1 MLYNY
6 FFGRIS
12 PGTDRKLFYLGIF
25 AILFI
30 IGAVYGA
37 TYYFA
42 IALPNSE
49 TSSEDTPSGV
59 VNFGNVL
66 SDNGPLNV
74 FLWLVLIF
82 GGLLFLAL
90 LAILA
95 TKATDYLGWTDSST
109 WNNDLGLKTA
119 EEVGRDTFADKPDVQ
134 DAVAVDVQEARYAVP
149 MRGES
154 YARARRRLF
163 GGMDW
168 DVPRGGYEGGI

>member
-49 TSSEDTPSGV
+49 DSSEDTPSGV
-59 VNFGNVL
+59 VNSGNVL

-95 TKATDYLGWTDSST
+95 TKATDYLGWTDSSSWREKPLT
-109 WNNDLGLKTA
+109 EALEVEDSRFNKPAPYA
-119 EEVGRDTFADKPDVQ
+119 EAVEFAERVPGYQGEV
-134 DAVAVDVQEARYAVP
+134 
-149 MRGES
+149 S
-154 YARARRRLF
+154 YYQN
-163 GGMDW
+163 
-168 DVPRGGYEGGI
+168 VRGGRWHRGRIGVFNYPEPV